1 MKNIKVLLL
10 AAAVLLSFSSCTKRN
25 FTVETGNTPVE
36 FAATT
41 ITLDAEYIYIPV
53 RQLAASDVYTPVT
66 LEIVSCSA
74 LHLDGSSLT
83 LENDS
88 DVILTSSEINVAP
101 LGEEGDGESSFE
113 VRIPGYAD
121 YQNVQLSV
129 KLTGPDTNIETTITL
144 QGVTR
149 YNMSG
154 LWNLD
159 TWGQV
164 LIEEDEEDYTK
175 FYVSIPLPSGQ
186 ILTFPATRS
195 VNNLSIDPNAT
206 FSDGGFD
213 YFVCLSTAP
222 GSLTPGSP
230 AIFTFTSDNAFTT
243 TGIFIGYNSGG
254 YRGWVL
260 GAGNGSR
267 AE

>member
-41 ITLDAEYIYIPV
+41 ITLNAEYIYIPV
-53 RQLAASDVYTPVT
+53 HQLAASDVYTPVT

-88 DVILTSSEINVAP
+88 DVILTSSELNVAP

-159 TWGQV
+159 TWGT
-164 LIEEDEEDYTK
+164 LIITEDENDYTK
-175 FYVSIPLPSGQ
+175 FYVTFLSENDQ
-186 ILTFPATRS
+186 REFPATRA
-195 VNNLSIDPNAT
+195 VNNLTIDPNAT
-206 FSDGGFD
+206 FNYGGFD

>member
-10 AAAVLLSFSSCTKRN
+10 AAAVLLSFSSCTQRD

-88 DVILTSSEINVAP
+88 DVILTSSELNVAP

-159 TWGQV
+159 TWGT
-164 LIEEDEEDYTK
+164 LIITGDENDDTK
-175 FYVSIPLPSGQ
+175 FYVTCLSENDQ
-186 ILTFPATRS
+186 REFPATRA
-195 VNNLSIDPNAT
+195 VNNLTIDPNAT
-206 FSDGGFD
+206 FNYGGFD

-254 YRGWVL
+254 YAGWVL